1 MELVVRAD
9 AARFARDARAA
20 IDAIR
25 QRGRLPAVVGG
36 TGLYIRAL
44 LRGLDPATPAD
55 PAFRAELAEVAA
67 REGRAALHGRLA
79 AQEPAL
85 ARRLHPNDHVRIIRA
100 LELVRAG
107 SPAGEAQT
115 RWREGDAEWD
125 VVYVGLTL
133 DRARLDDRLRRRAQ
147 RMVAAGLEDEVRGL
161 LARGYVPTLPAMQG
175 PGYREVVRVVQDRL
189 ELEEL
194 AGLATAAGA
203 SVGERVIQER
213 PAATPSLYFGSGKV
227 EEMAEAARTGGVNL
241 FISDDPLSPIQERNL
256 SESLG
261 IKVIDRTALILDIF
275 AQRARSAEGKLQVEL
290 AQLTYLLPRLVGQW
304 KHLERLG
311 GGIGTRGPGET
322 QLESDRRA
330 IRQRVQKLKREL
342 EGVQAHRR
350 LQRASRRRAGVPVV
364 ALVGYTNAG
373 KTTLLN
379 RLTGSHLTAAD
390 QLFVTLDPAAR
401 LVERPGR
408 RPFIL
413 TDTVGFIRKLPHE
426 LVAAFRATLEELTEA
441 DVLVHVVDAS
451 QGALEEHMA
460 AVDSLL
466 RELEVAADRPTVLA
480 LNKVDRLDEAHAA
493 AVLAGR
499 RSAVALSAATGEGV
513 ETLLDAIEKALPV
526 SGAVTLRIPHG
537 DGAALALCYERGRVL
552 TRADTPGHVTLE
564 VELAGPAL
572 AALGAYRVERVL
584 D

>member
-1 MELVVRAD
+1 M
-9 AARFARDARAA
+9 
-20 IDAIR
+20 R
-25 QRGRLPAVVGG
+25 QRVNGGNRGGHEVGRERERAILAALRRPAQ
-36 TGLYIRAL
+36 R
-44 LRGLDPATPAD
+44 
-55 PAFRAELAEVAA
+55 RAEVE
-67 REGRAALHGRLA
+67 E
-79 AQEPAL
+79 
-85 ARRLHPNDHVRIIRA
+85 
-100 LELVRAG
+100 
-107 SPAGEAQT
+107 S
-115 RWREGDAEWD
+115 
-125 VVYVGLTL
+125 
-133 DRARLDDRLRRRAQ
+133 
-147 RMVAAGLEDEVRGL
+147 
-161 LARGYVPTLPAMQG
+161 
-175 PGYREVVRVVQDRL
+175 
-189 ELEEL
+189 LEEL
-194 AGLATAAGA
+194 AGLTAAAGA
-203 SVGERVIQER
+203 TVGQRVIQER
-213 PAATPSLYFGSGKV
+213 QAATSSLYFGSGKV
-227 EEMAEAARTGGVNL
+227 DEMAEAVRESGANL

-256 SESLG
+256 SEALG

-290 AQLTYLLPRLVGQW
+290 AQLTYLLPRLVRQW

-322 QLESDRRA
+322 QLESDRRV

-350 LQRASRRRAGVPVV
+350 LQRAGRRRSGVPVV

-401 LVERPGR
+401 LVERPAR
-408 RPFIL
+408 RPFVL

-451 QGALEEHMA
+451 HPSQEEHMA

-466 RELEVAADRPTVLA
+466 GELQVADRPTVLA
-480 LNKVDRLDEAHAA
+480 LNKIDRLDEAHAGA
-493 AVLAGR
+493 ALAGH
-499 RSAVALSAATGEGV
+499 RSAVALSAATGDGV
-513 ETLLDAIEKALPV
+513 ESLLDAIEKSLPV

-552 TRADTPGHVTLE
+552 SRTDEAAHVTLE
-564 VELAGPAL
+564 VELPGPAL
-572 AALGAYRVERVL
+572 AAVAGYRVERVL